1 MVFPN
6 NILTLTYTN
15 GATMEFKALD
25 ALKTV
30 SHQPLSLKVSSAQI
44 WQDSR

>member
-6 NILTLTYTN
+6 NILTLTHKC
-15 GATMEFKALD
+15 GAIIEFKALD

-30 SHQPLSLKVSSAQI
+30 QNQSLSIKVSSAKI
-44 WQDSR
+44 WQESR